1 LPTKPEWFWLERRLS
16 DWLLLF
22 AVSDK
27 SSLALRRSLAAPVAI
42 LLSVVLSGHVSGASI
57 ISVPAGGDL
66 QGAIDRA
73 KAGDTIT
80 LAPGATY
87 VGNFILRLKP
97 GNQFI
102 TIRTEEEVVRP
113 GQRVNP
119 SHSPRLAKLRSPNR
133 QPSLATEP
141 GAHHWRLILL
151 EFPPTVEGSGDI
163 ITLGDGSSA
172 QSTLA
177 EVPFELVI
185 DRCYI
190 YGDPAKGQKRGI
202 ALNSG
207 RTVITNSY
215 IADIKGIGQDTQ
227 AIGGWNGPGPY
238 TIENNYLEAAGEN
251 FMLGGA
257 DPPIRDLVTSDV
269 VFRRNHLAKPLEWR
283 TQRWTVKNL
292 FELKNAR
299 RVLVEENL
307 MENCWPQGQA
317 GYAILLTPRNQD
329 GRAPWVVVEDI
340 TIRRNIVRHAGAGMQ
355 IIGRDTKPS
364 GRTRRVRVSENLF
377 YDIDGDKWGGNGTF
391 ALIGDGPSDIT
402 FEHNTIVQSGN
413 IFTAYGGTREA
424 PDQIERV
431 VFRDNVVRHNTYGVH
446 GDDRATGMDTFEA
459 FFPGILFSPNGI
471 AGGESK
477 RYPPGNQFLSE
488 DDFDRQFVDPRMGD
502 YRLKAS
508 SKFRR
513 AASDGR
519 DLGADVAGLMQAL
532 GWRFRPQ

>member
-1 LPTKPEWFWLERRLS
+1 MPRRWS
-16 DWLLLF
+16 AALL
-22 AVSDK
+22 VI
-27 SSLALRRSLAAPVAI
+27 SLCVLTAHEARGGSVIPVA
-42 LLSVVLSGHVSGASI
+42 
-57 ISVPAGGDL
+57 AGGDL
-66 QGAIDRA
+66 QAAIDRA

-80 LAPGATY
+80 LQPGATY
-87 VGNFILRLKP
+87 VGNFVLRLKS

-119 SHSPRLAKLRSPNR
+119 SHSGRLAKLRSPNR
-133 QPSLATEP
+133 QPTLATEP

-151 EFPPTVEGSGDI
+151 EFPSTVDGAGDI

-177 EVPFELVI
+177 EVPFELII

-215 IADIKGIGQDTQ
+215 IADIKAVGQDTQ

-269 VFRRNHLAKPLEWR
+269 VFRRNHLSKPMEWR

-329 GRAPWVVVEDI
+329 GRAPWAVVEDI

-355 IIGRDTKPS
+355 IVGKDTKPS
-364 GRTRRVRVSENLF
+364 GQTRRVRVADNLF
-377 YDIDGDKWGGNGTF
+377 YDIDGEKWGGNGTF
-391 ALIGDGPSDIT
+391 VLIGDGPSDIT
-402 FEHNTIVQSGN
+402 FEHNTVIQSGN
-413 IFTAYGGTREA
+413 IFTAYGGTRES
-424 PDQIERV
+424 PEQIARV
-431 VFRDNVVRHNTYGVH
+431 VFRDNLIRHNTYGVH
-446 GDDRATGMDTFEA
+446 GDDRATGMDTFDA
-459 FFPGILFSPNGI
+459 FFPGIVFATNGI
-471 AGGESK
+471 AGGEAR
-477 RYPPGNQFLSE
+477 RYPSSNQFVSE
-488 DDFDRQFVDPRMGD
+488 DDFARQFVDPAAGD
-502 YRLKAS
+502 YRLKS
-508 SKFRR
+508 GSRFRR

-519 DLGADVAGLMQAL
+519 DVGADVAGLMQAL